1 MIRKLNK
8 GLKNL
13 FSVFKLS
20 RPTDSKIQGI
30 HNNNDRLT
38 ERQIERQAERHTE
51 RKVEK
56 QTEPQAEFKPPFQK
70 RKRVHKKKEFQEYRA
85 PESSK
90 LPVLEEVPV
99 KEGKTRFID
108 FEITPALLC
117 ATQDLGFKYC
127 TTIQEKAMPH
137 ALAGKDIT
145 GKAQTGTGKTAAFL
159 ITIMNGLLKDPKHGA
174 RRGTCRA
181 LIMAPTRELAIQIH
195 KDAEALAKFCKLKNA
210 VVFGG
215 MGHREQ
221 RRNLTSQATDILV
234 GTPGR
239 IIDYSRSHD
248 LDLSECEYL
257 VIDEADRMLD
267 MGFIPDV
274 KTIISKLPPTGER
287 QTMLFSATLDPSIL
301 KLASQWLHEPVTV
314 EVVPEH
320 NVTDLITQKFYS
332 VSVDEKLSLL
342 LWFFKHAEVNR
353 MLIFG
358 NRKDNN
364 ERLAKNL
371 AKNGIHCEILSGDVP
386 QQKRMKILERFRSG
400 ETNVLVASD
409 VAARGIHVDSI
420 SHVVNYDLPE
430 KPEDYIHRVGR
441 TGRAG
446 VKGEAINFVCEYG
459 AFMLGSIE
467 KVVGHKIKCIV
478 PEENML
484 NIIPIDEEKMKHRDT
499 RRGGR
504 GGGGGGG
511 GFKRSRAQ
519 FDLKVRRKSH
529 SSPSRSR

>member
-1 MIRKLNK
+1 MIRKLQK
-8 GLKNL
+8 GLKSL
-13 FSVFKLS
+13 FSVFKLN
-20 RPTDSKIQGI
+20 RPSNVEIQ
-30 HNNNDRLT
+30 DF
-38 ERQIERQAERHTE
+38 HTSNGNHPDA
-51 RKVEK
+51 RPV
-56 QTEPQAEFKPPFQK
+56 QHSPK
-70 RKRVHKKKEFQEYRA
+70 RKRKHKKKEFQEYKK
-85 PESSK
+85 PEDK
-90 LPVLEEVPV
+90 LPVLEEIPP
-99 KEGKTRFID
+99 KEGKTRFVD
-108 FEITPALLC
+108 FEVTRAILC
-117 ATQDLGFKYC
+117 GTQDLGFKYC
-127 TTIQEKAMPH
+127 TTIQEKTLPH

-159 ITIMNGLLKDPKHGA
+159 IAIMNGLMKNPKPDA
-174 RRGTCRA
+174 RRGSCRA

-195 KDAEALAKFCKLKNA
+195 KDAEGLAKYCKLKNT
-210 VVFGG
+210 VIFGG
-215 MGHREQ
+215 MGHKEQ
-221 RRNLTSQATDILV
+221 RRNITSQATDILV

-239 IIDYSRSHD
+239 IIDYSRGHD

-274 KTIISKLPPTGER
+274 KNIIGKLPPTGER
-287 QTMLFSATLDPSIL
+287 QTMLFSATLDPDIL
-301 KLASQWLHEPVTV
+301 KLASRWLHEPVTV
-314 EVVPEH
+314 EVIPEH
-320 NVTDLITQKFYS
+320 NVTDLITQKFYT
-332 VSVDEKLSLL
+332 VSADEKLSLL
-342 LWFFKHAEVNR
+342 LWFFKHAEVTR

-364 ERLAKNL
+364 ERIAKNL
-371 AKNGIHCEILSGDVP
+371 DKNGIRCEILSGDVP

-400 ETNVLVASD
+400 ETTVLVASD

-467 KVVGHKIKCIV
+467 KVLGHKIKCIM

-484 NIIPIDEEKMKHRDT
+484 NIKPLFEEKLKHRDT
-499 RRGGR
+499 RRS
-504 GGGGGGG
+504 G

-519 FDLKVRRKSH
+519 FDLNVRRKKHSPSSH
-529 SSPSRSR
+529 SRQR

>member
-8 GLKNL
+8 GLKSL
-13 FSVFKLS
+13 FSVFKLNG
-20 RPTDSKIQGI
+20 PADSKIQGN
-30 HNNNDRLT
+30 HNNNVRPSERQVERQT
-38 ERQIERQAERHTE
+38 ERQVERQVERQTE
-51 RKVEK
+51 RAHKQVEV
-56 QTEPQAEFKPPFQK
+56 QPEFNSSSPQRK
-70 RKRVHKKKEFQEYRA
+70 RKHKKKEFQEYRA
-85 PESSK
+85 PESRF
-90 LPVLEEVPV
+90 PVLEEVPP

-108 FEITPALLC
+108 FEVAPALLC

-159 ITIMNGLLKDPKHGA
+159 ITIMNGLLKEPKHGA

-301 KLASQWLHEPVTV
+301 KLAGQWLHEPVTV
-314 EVVPEH
+314 EVIPEH

-484 NIIPIDEEKMKHRDT
+484 NITPIDEEKMKHRDT
-499 RRGGR
+499 RRS
-504 GGGGGGG
+504 GG

-519 FDLKVRRKSH
+519 FDLNVRRKRH
-529 SSPSRSR
+529 SSPRR